1 MGEIDFSILD
11 MLDIKDIQI
20 ACKHADIEI
29 LLKPIKDRPDF
40 YKKYVKQLGSN
51 RPDKKSSVVKLYM
64 PRIAFDLFQ
73 KGDATYKGVIV
84 CLLENY
90 KIKFEE
96 ALTEYIEPSISNK
109 ELKAYN
115 AEQLVELYFKVVD
128 VSSTDVPV
136 DFYFMMLKLQGVTLD
151 EDCSRAIE
159 NQIMQIEKH
168 KKEITEA
175 AAKAEKR
182 VEQKYTQEIAQL
194 SKEKRLVERKYSE
207 LKKQNRE
214 LVDELEKIKEQFS
227 HQKEALTE
235 KWRAEFDKE
244 NILRQME
251 EDKEFKILHE
261 KRQHDLELTLAD
273 DEAQKRAELKDKI
286 AKEEKQLQ
294 EQFEEKKIELDNAIE
309 GLLYEL
315 QNNTDRKIQLESEL
329 KLLQEETEQLQEFMN
344 RLKAY
349 EKEYFDNFEQ
359 RIIQKKVDT
368 ILLSKLEVKGDT
380 IATNTSFT
388 SIVMKADKLQE
399 DTEECEASE
408 NAIDLFDDLCDN
420 ISVYFDESS
429 EIASILL
436 SALLSNKAIIVTDDV
451 AYQMASC
458 ISALI
463 DEKTPLMIQ
472 MGRQKD
478 DVDKI
483 VGIINESDSHV
494 VYLPGLLDDYDEIV
508 FSIICRQCPRKVI
521 IAGIAT
527 LVHLSMMSGG
537 VNNYAI
543 TMDIGSYLHFKKKQA
558 LWIGKY
564 SLDSMVAE
572 YDVSKCKEYYNK
584 YFRGLVQNHIV
595 SKKIALDFCFFL
607 NIYFG
612 FMQEQIGDVLKSVV
626 SMAFDYK
633 TNENAMAII
642 EKSEFY
648 INK

>member
-73 KGDATYKGVIV
+73 KEDATYKGVIV

-90 KIKFEE
+90 KSKFEE

-168 KKEITEA
+168 KKEITDA

-194 SKEKRLVERKYSE
+194 SKEKREVERKYSE

-214 LVDELEKIKEQFS
+214 LADELEKIKEQFS
-227 HQKEALTE
+227 HKKEELTE
-235 KWRAEFDKE
+235 KWRVEFDKE
-244 NILRQME
+244 NMSRQME
-251 EDKEFKILHE
+251 EDKEFKMLHE

-309 GLLYEL
+309 GLLSEL

-329 KLLQEETEQLQEFMN
+329 KLLQEETEQLQEFMS

-359 RIIQKKVDT
+359 HIIQKKVDT
-368 ILLSKLEVKGDT
+368 ILLSKLEVRGDT

-388 SIVMKADKLQE
+388 S
-399 DTEECEASE
+399 
-408 NAIDLFDDLCDN
+408 
-420 ISVYFDESS
+420 
-429 EIASILL
+429 
-436 SALLSNKAIIVTDDV
+436 IVTDDV

-494 VYLPGLLDDYDEIV
+494 VYLPGLLDDYDEIA

-595 SKKIALDFCFFL
+595 SKKLALDFCFFL
-607 NIYFG
+607 NIYFDV
-612 FMQEQIGDVLKSVV
+612 MQEQIGDVLKSVV

>member
-1 MGEIDFSILD
+1 MDEINFSILD

-20 ACKHADIEI
+20 VCKHADIEI
-29 LLKPIKDRPDF
+29 LLKPIKERPDF

-51 RPDKKSSVVKLYM
+51 RPNKKSSIVKLYM

-84 CLLENY
+84 CILENY
-90 KIKFEE
+90 KSKFEE
-96 ALTEYIEPSISNK
+96 ALTEYIKPSISNK

-128 VSSTDVPV
+128 VLSTEVPV
-136 DFYFMMLKLQGVTLD
+136 DFYFVMLKLQGVTLD
-151 EDCSRAIE
+151 EDCLHAIE
-159 NQIMQIEKH
+159 NQIMQIENH
-168 KKEITEA
+168 KKEISDA
-175 AAKAEKR
+175 VDKAEKR
-182 VEQKYTQEIAQL
+182 IEQIYTQEIAQL
-194 SKEKRLVERKYSE
+194 SKEKREVEKKYSE

-214 LVDELEKIKEQFS
+214 LVDELEKIKEQLNF
-227 HQKEALTE
+227 QKEELTE

-244 NILRQME
+244 NMLRQLE
-251 EDKEFKILHE
+251 EDKEFKRLHE
-261 KRQHDLELTLAD
+261 KKQRDLDLTLAD
-273 DEAQKRAELKDKI
+273 DEARKRSELKDKI
-286 AKEEKQLQ
+286 AKEEKKFQ
-294 EQFEEKKIELDNAIE
+294 EQFMEKKKGLHNEIE
-309 GLLYEL
+309 GLLSEL
-315 QNNTDRKIQLESEL
+315 QNNTDRKIKLESEL
-329 KLLQEETEQLQEFMN
+329 KLLQEETEQLQGFMD

-359 RIIQKKVDT
+359 RIIQKKVDS
-368 ILLSKLEVKGDT
+368 ILLSKLEARGDT
-380 IATNTSFT
+380 ISTNTSFT
-388 SIVMKADKLQE
+388 SIVMNANKLQG
-399 DTEECEASE
+399 DTEECEVSE

-420 ISVYFDESS
+420 ISIYFDEPS

-436 SALLSNKAIIVTDDV
+436 SAILSNKAVIVTDDI

-463 DEKTPLMIQ
+463 DEKTPLVIQ

-494 VYLPGLLDDYDEIV
+494 VYLPGLLDDYDEV
-508 FSIICRQCPRKVI
+508 PFSIICRQCSRKVI

-527 LVHLSMMSGG
+527 LAHLSMMSGG
-537 VNNYAI
+537 INNYAI
-543 TMDIGSYLHFKKKQA
+543 TIDIGRYIHFKKEQT

-564 SLDSMVAE
+564 SLDSIAAK

-595 SKKIALDFCFFL
+595 SKKIALDFCFML
-607 NIYFG
+607 NIYFD
-612 FMQEQIGDVLKSVV
+612 FMQEQIGDVLKGIV
-626 SMAFDYK
+626 SMVFDYK
-633 TNENAMAII
+633 ANENAMAVI

-648 INK
+648 IDK

>member
-1 MGEIDFSILD
+1 MDEINFSILD

-20 ACKHADIEI
+20 VCKHADIEI

-51 RPDKKSSVVKLYM
+51 RPNKKSSIVKLYM

-84 CLLENY
+84 CILENY
-90 KIKFEE
+90 KSKFEE
-96 ALTEYIEPSISNK
+96 ALTEYIKPSISNK

-128 VSSTDVPV
+128 VLSTEVPV
-136 DFYFMMLKLQGVTLD
+136 DFYFVMLKLQGVTLD
-151 EDCSRAIE
+151 EDCLHAIE
-159 NQIMQIEKH
+159 NQIMQIENH
-168 KKEITEA
+168 KKEISDA
-175 AAKAEKR
+175 VDKAEKR
-182 VEQKYTQEIAQL
+182 IEQIYTQEIAQL
-194 SKEKRLVERKYSE
+194 LKEKREVEKKYSE

-214 LVDELEKIKEQFS
+214 LVDELEKIKEQLNF
-227 HQKEALTE
+227 QKEELTE

-244 NILRQME
+244 NMLRQLE
-251 EDKEFKILHE
+251 EDKEFKRLHE
-261 KRQHDLELTLAD
+261 KKQRDLDLTLAD
-273 DEAQKRAELKDKI
+273 DEARKRSELKDKI
-286 AKEEKQLQ
+286 AKEEKKFQ
-294 EQFEEKKIELDNAIE
+294 EQFMEKKKGLHNEIE
-309 GLLYEL
+309 GLLSEL
-315 QNNTDRKIQLESEL
+315 QNNTDRKIKLESEL
-329 KLLQEETEQLQEFMN
+329 KLLQEETEQLQGFMD

-359 RIIQKKVDT
+359 RIIQKKVDS
-368 ILLSKLEVKGDT
+368 ILLSKLEARGDT
-380 IATNTSFT
+380 ISTNTSFT
-388 SIVMKADKLQE
+388 SIVMNANKLQG
-399 DTEECEASE
+399 DTEECEVSE

-420 ISVYFDESS
+420 ISIYFDEPS

-436 SALLSNKAIIVTDDV
+436 SAILSNKAVIVTDDI

-463 DEKTPLMIQ
+463 DEKTPLVIQ

-494 VYLPGLLDDYDEIV
+494 VYLPGLLDDYDEV
-508 FSIICRQCPRKVI
+508 PFSIICRQCSRKVI

-527 LVHLSMMSGG
+527 LAHLSMMSGG
-537 VNNYAI
+537 INNYAI
-543 TMDIGSYLHFKKKQA
+543 TIDIGRYIHFKKEQT

-564 SLDSMVAE
+564 SLDSIAAK

-595 SKKIALDFCFFL
+595 SKKIALDFCFML
-607 NIYFG
+607 NIYFD
-612 FMQEQIGDVLKSVV
+612 FMQEQIGDVLKGIV
-626 SMAFDYK
+626 SMVFDYK
-633 TNENAMAII
+633 ANENAMAVI

-648 INK
+648 IDK

>member
-1 MGEIDFSILD
+1 MDEINFSILD

-20 ACKHADIEI
+20 VCKHADIEI
-29 LLKPIKDRPDF
+29 LLKPIKDRPAF

-51 RPDKKSSVVKLYM
+51 RPNKKSSIVKLYM

-84 CLLENY
+84 CILENY
-90 KIKFEE
+90 KSKFEE
-96 ALTEYIEPSISNK
+96 ALTEYIKPSISNK

-128 VSSTDVPV
+128 VLSTEVPV
-136 DFYFMMLKLQGVTLD
+136 DFYFVMLKLQGVTLD
-151 EDCSRAIE
+151 EDCLHAIE
-159 NQIMQIEKH
+159 NQIMQIENH
-168 KKEITEA
+168 KKEISDA
-175 AAKAEKR
+175 VDKAEKR
-182 VEQKYTQEIAQL
+182 IEQIYTQEIAQL
-194 SKEKRLVERKYSE
+194 SKEKREVEKKYSE

-214 LVDELEKIKEQFS
+214 LVDELEKIKEQLNF
-227 HQKEALTE
+227 QKEELTE

-244 NILRQME
+244 NMLRQLE
-251 EDKEFKILHE
+251 EDKEFKRLHE
-261 KRQHDLELTLAD
+261 KKQRDLDLTLAD
-273 DEAQKRAELKDKI
+273 DEARKRSELKDKI
-286 AKEEKQLQ
+286 AKEEKKFQ
-294 EQFEEKKIELDNAIE
+294 EQFMEKKKGLHNEIE
-309 GLLYEL
+309 GLLSEL
-315 QNNTDRKIQLESEL
+315 QNNTDRKIKLESEL
-329 KLLQEETEQLQEFMN
+329 KLLQEETEQLQGFMD

-359 RIIQKKVDT
+359 RIIQKKVDS
-368 ILLSKLEVKGDT
+368 ILLSKLEARGDT
-380 IATNTSFT
+380 ISTNTSFT
-388 SIVMKADKLQE
+388 SIVMNANKLQGV
-399 DTEECEASE
+399 TEECEVSE

-420 ISVYFDESS
+420 ISIYFDEPS

-436 SALLSNKAIIVTDDV
+436 SAILSNKAVIVTDDI

-463 DEKTPLMIQ
+463 DEKTPLVIQ

-494 VYLPGLLDDYDEIV
+494 VYLPGLLDDYDEV
-508 FSIICRQCPRKVI
+508 PFSIICRQCSRKVI

-527 LVHLSMMSGG
+527 LAHLSMMSGG
-537 VNNYAI
+537 INNYAI
-543 TMDIGSYLHFKKKQA
+543 TIDIGRYIHFKKEQT

-564 SLDSMVAE
+564 SLDSIAAK

-595 SKKIALDFCFFL
+595 SKKIALDFCFML
-607 NIYFG
+607 NIYFD
-612 FMQEQIGDVLKSVV
+612 FMQEQIGDVLKGIV
-626 SMAFDYK
+626 SMVFDYK
-633 TNENAMAII
+633 ANENAMAVI

-648 INK
+648 IDK

>member
-1 MGEIDFSILD
+1 MS
-11 MLDIKDIQI
+11 
-20 ACKHADIEI
+20 
-29 LLKPIKDRPDF
+29 
-40 YKKYVKQLGSN
+40 
-51 RPDKKSSVVKLYM
+51 
-64 PRIAFDLFQ
+64 
-73 KGDATYKGVIV
+73 
-84 CLLENY
+84 
-90 KIKFEE
+90 
-96 ALTEYIEPSISNK
+96 
-109 ELKAYN
+109 
-115 AEQLVELYFKVVD
+115 
-128 VSSTDVPV
+128 
-136 DFYFMMLKLQGVTLD
+136 
-151 EDCSRAIE
+151 
-159 NQIMQIEKH
+159 
-168 KKEITEA
+168 
-175 AAKAEKR
+175 
-182 VEQKYTQEIAQL
+182 
-194 SKEKRLVERKYSE
+194 
-207 LKKQNRE
+207 
-214 LVDELEKIKEQFS
+214 
-227 HQKEALTE
+227 
-235 KWRAEFDKE
+235 
-244 NILRQME
+244 RQME
-251 EDKEFKILHE
+251 EDKEFKMLHE

-309 GLLYEL
+309 GLLSEL

-329 KLLQEETEQLQEFMN
+329 KLLQEETEQLQEFMS

-359 RIIQKKVDT
+359 HIIQKKVDT
-368 ILLSKLEVKGDT
+368 ILLSKLEVRGDT

-388 SIVMKADKLQE
+388 SIVMNADELQE

-408 NAIDLFDDLCDN
+408 NAIDLFDDLSDN

-494 VYLPGLLDDYDEIV
+494 VYLPGLLDDYDEIA

-607 NIYFG
+607 NIYFDV
-612 FMQEQIGDVLKSVV
+612 MQEQIGDVLKSVV

>member
-1 MGEIDFSILD
+1 MDEINFSILD

-20 ACKHADIEI
+20 VCKHADIEI

-51 RPDKKSSVVKLYM
+51 RPNKKSSIVKLYM

-84 CLLENY
+84 CILENY
-90 KIKFEE
+90 KSKFEE
-96 ALTEYIEPSISNK
+96 VLTEYIKPSISNK

-128 VSSTDVPV
+128 VLSTEVPV
-136 DFYFMMLKLQGVTLD
+136 DFYFVMLKLQGVTLD
-151 EDCSRAIE
+151 EDCLHAIE
-159 NQIMQIEKH
+159 NQIMQIENH
-168 KKEITEA
+168 KKEISDA
-175 AAKAEKR
+175 VDKAEKR
-182 VEQKYTQEIAQL
+182 IEQIYTQEIAQL
-194 SKEKRLVERKYSE
+194 SKEKREVEKKYSE

-214 LVDELEKIKEQFS
+214 LVDELEKIKEQLNF
-227 HQKEALTE
+227 QKEELTE

-244 NILRQME
+244 NMLRQLE
-251 EDKEFKILHE
+251 EDKEFKRLHE
-261 KRQHDLELTLAD
+261 KKQRDLDLTLAD
-273 DEAQKRAELKDKI
+273 DEARKRSELKDKI
-286 AKEEKQLQ
+286 AKEEKKFQ
-294 EQFEEKKIELDNAIE
+294 EQFMEKKKGLHNEIE
-309 GLLYEL
+309 GLLSEL
-315 QNNTDRKIQLESEL
+315 QNNTDRKIKLESEL
-329 KLLQEETEQLQEFMN
+329 KLLQEETEQLQGFMD

-359 RIIQKKVDT
+359 RIIQKKVDS
-368 ILLSKLEVKGDT
+368 ILLSKLEARGDT
-380 IATNTSFT
+380 ISTNTSFT
-388 SIVMKADKLQE
+388 SIVMNANKLQGV
-399 DTEECEASE
+399 TEECEVSE

-420 ISVYFDESS
+420 ISIYFDEPS

-436 SALLSNKAIIVTDDV
+436 SAILSNKAVIVTDDI

-463 DEKTPLMIQ
+463 DEKTPLVIQ

-494 VYLPGLLDDYDEIV
+494 VYLPGLLDDYDEV
-508 FSIICRQCPRKVI
+508 PFSIICRQCSRKVI

-527 LVHLSMMSGG
+527 LAHLSMMSGG
-537 VNNYAI
+537 INNYAI
-543 TMDIGSYLHFKKKQA
+543 TIDIGRYIHFKKEQT

-564 SLDSMVAE
+564 SLDSIAAK

-595 SKKIALDFCFFL
+595 SKKIALDFCFML
-607 NIYFG
+607 NIYFD
-612 FMQEQIGDVLKSVV
+612 FMQEQIGDVLKGIV
-626 SMAFDYK
+626 SMVFDYK
-633 TNENAMAII
+633 ANENAMAVI

-648 INK
+648 IDK